1 MLARSARGVKIPFD
15 SMSDTIALNALL
27 ARSAALQETLSG
39 FLSLTPSEAGS
50 RFRVSRVMCGISY
63 EHAES
68 VKMLTASGNFTSSVG
83 LMRLQYEAAVRA
95 FWVAYA
101 ASDQFAEK
109 LAASLSV
116 ETERKASKL
125 PMVGEML
132 EKLESLAPKEA
143 VGMLNDF
150 REHQWKPLNSFVHG
164 GLHAIHRHSEGYPVV
179 LLLDVVR
186 SSNGLLMMTAMLL
199 VILHGGGNQRGRMAA
214 IQQEF
219 ADCLPPVGTTGQ

>member
-1 MLARSARGVKIPFD
+1 
-15 SMSDTIALNALL
+15 MSDITALNSLL
-27 ARSAALQETLSG
+27 ARSAELQDRLSG
-39 FLSLTPSEAGS
+39 LLGLTPCEAGS
-50 RFRVSRVMCGISY
+50 RSRMSRVMCGISF

-68 VKMLTASGNFTSSVG
+68 VKMLTASGNFTSSAG
-83 LMRLQYEAAVRA
+83 LMRLQYEAVVRA

-101 ASDQFAEK
+101 ASDSFVDK

-132 EKLESLAPKEA
+132 EKLESQAPKEA
-143 VGMLNDF
+143 VGLLNDF

-164 GLHAIHRHSEGYPVV
+164 GLHAIHRHSAGYPV
-179 LLLDVVR
+179 LLLLQVVR

-199 VILHGGGNQRGRMAA
+199 VILHGGGDHRDRMPA

-219 ADCLPPVGTTGQ
+219 ADCLPPSGVANR